1 MWCWGKNDKG
11 QLQIDTNEIFV
22 REYADVIWTASPSIT
37 GWDLISVGSLSGAG
51 AINTPNPN
59 VNSMVSDDI
68 YVINFNRWNFKDKVD
83 AGNWQLSLKSAY
95 VHSNGSINEL
105 PEFIGPGDL
114 EQIITLVDESV
125 NFSGTEYDN
134 PMYDVVSKGGPVYG
148 IYRGTLDEGIDKS
161 AEDSPYGLFFPENGI
176 IILNGELLKNPTSG
190 GVTIETRRI
199 PATSGGAF
207 PYSSNADLLYNSI
220 KFAMKED
227 LPFIANTVETK
238 MPTYCFIRINNEEFN
253 YSTNPTLYARP
264 DSFLLKDKFREVPY
278 PFTYITTIGLYN
290 DTDDLLAVAKL
301 SRPIL
306 KTQSTELVVKV
317 KLDI

>member
-1 MWCWGKNDKG
+1 
-11 QLQIDTNEIFV
+11 
-22 REYADVIWTASPSIT
+22 
-37 GWDLISVGSLSGAG
+37 
-51 AINTPNPN
+51 
-59 VNSMVSDDI
+59 MVSDDI

-290 DTDDLLAVAKL
+290 DNDDLLAVAKL